1 MFGQAFLARGRG
13 RGIDRLMVC
22 GECPRQN
29 TSHFWGLAR
38 EKKRF
43 PIHVFLFR
51 FFRGSGIESSLGNT
65 KKKKAD
71 KTWKALGSMWHRK
84 PLSFVA
90 FLFSTIIRFSSPVSF
105 SLLDPTAHPASLRAR
120 QVQNTFPIHL
130 FPHNIIT
137 IICFRLNG
145 MAQ

>member
-65 KKKKAD
+65 KKKSRQDLK
-71 KTWKALGSMWHRK
+71 GPRK
-84 PLSFVA
+84 HVA
-90 FLFSTIIRFSSPVSF
+90 SEASLFCGFSVFYDNSIFIACVSF
-105 SLLDPTAHPASLRAR
+105 SPSDPTAHPASLRAR

-137 IICFRLNG
+137 IICF
-145 MAQ
+145 

>member
-38 EKKRF
+38 EKKRL

-51 FFRGSGIESSLGNT
+51 FFRGRGIESSLGNT
-65 KKKKAD
+65 KKKNRQELK
-71 KTWKALGSMWHRK
+71 GSRKHVASGRK

-90 FLFSTIIRFSSPVSF
+90 FLYSTIIRFSSPVYPF
-105 SLLDPTAHPASLRAR
+105 LHQIPLLTPPAYEQDRYKIHFR
-120 QVQNTFPIHL
+120 YTYFPIILLLL
-130 FPHNIIT
+130 FV
-137 IICFRLNG
+137 FD
-145 MAQ
+145 